1 MLFAYFNYHE
11 YDTPVQYSLT
21 RRGKKLSELLDELKK
36 NNRH

>member
-21 RRGKKLSELLDELKK
+21 LILDELKK
-36 NNRH
+36 NNGH